1 MQIWHYVAACSPMKK
16 LQRQESNCSASIII
30 ASPFMAGRCGMHCI
44 CTACTIHIS
53 RTSTVYSTGGVVK
66 TPLWRRAIGV
76 HWHLS
81 GVELNLVVLVA
92 LVVLPTVP
100 HQSPNRSFQA

>member
-30 ASPFMAGRCGMHCI
+30 ASPFMASRCGMHCI

-53 RTSTVYSTGGVVK
+53 RISTAELPSL
-66 TPLWRRAIGV
+66 P
-76 HWHLS
+76 HLREIS
-81 GVELNLVVLVA
+81 RVF
-92 LVVLPTVP
+92 
-100 HQSPNRSFQA
+100 SF